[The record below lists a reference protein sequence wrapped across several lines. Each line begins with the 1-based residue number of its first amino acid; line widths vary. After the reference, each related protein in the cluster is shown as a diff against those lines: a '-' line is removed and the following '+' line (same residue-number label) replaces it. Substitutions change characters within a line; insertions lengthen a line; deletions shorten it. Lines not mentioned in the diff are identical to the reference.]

1 MFYNKHF
8 LVLYLQSPSHL
19 CALQAPCERHLAFIP
34 PTVVVLK
41 FISLSYTVM
50 TQAVLLCV
58 GSRLGKGMFFF
69 NLNLIF
75 PCVPHFLM

>member
-34 PTVVVLK
+34 PHSGGAEIYFTVLHCDDSGSVVMCWIK
-41 FISLSYTVM
+41 IRKRN
-50 TQAVLLCV
+50 VL
-58 GSRLGKGMFFF
+58 F
-69 NLNLIF
+69 
-75 PCVPHFLM
+75 